1 MASRIISFD
10 ILRGWAII
18 GNLMVHTF
26 MLVSQVQHIAETTP
40 ELLDTSGYIMMGLI
54 VVFGHWRGLFLLISA
69 CVHLLIMQMKLRRG
83 VRREVILVQE
93 LFKGLLLWLWA
104 MFFYVFLAQW
114 QLSKE
119 WVETG
124 TSSIEWQNIYHA
136 DQFANIAWAI
146 MISAVLFYILTSNKK
161 LKKPLVM
168 SIVFAIVG
176 CLCIFPAPIIHQAAN
191 NFWGVDL
198 HTGQHLEKI
207 GDKGWWDYILRMV
220 GNQFNAIESP
230 LFPNFAYSAVGSI
243 LGIYISQEKKPK
255 KEKFLLWGYGLAGAT
270 IVFGV
275 FWLFVVEGIPADP
288 FMLVDFHVHP
298 TWFVWVTIG
307 MLLFVVIG
315 LMHRHEY
322 REKIN
327 WEKRLK
333 WSRFSRRVG
342 FLSLSVYSFGS
353 IQAVL
358 RVILHYIFPNQGF
371 RASLELNTGMT
382 FLLMGIEICLWFGI
396 LWLWEKWNF
405 NLSLEWL
412 FALILKRPY
421 QRKLKD
427 KPKLFG
433 DFLDVKGRVI
443 NVTPEHWVEKTTEIS
458 ANKIEK

>member
-1 MASRIISFD
+1 MVMASRIISFD

-26 MLVSQVQHIAETTP
+26 MLVSRVQRIAETTP
-40 ELLDTSGYIMMGLI
+40 DLLDTSGYIMMGLI

-69 CVHLLIMQMKLRRG
+69 CVHMLMMQMKLKRG
-83 VRREVILVQE
+83 LRREVILVQE
-93 LFKGLLLWLWA
+93 LFKGLLLWLWS

-176 CLCIFPAPIIHQAAN
+176 CLSIFSAPVIHEAARV
-191 NFWGVDL
+191 FWRVDF
-198 HTGQHLEKI
+198 HSTINQNTGFFGALGYEGWKEFFNGTGFTGTWDYIVRYRGGHLSYI
-207 GDKGWWDYILRMV
+207 GEKGWWDYPLRLV
-220 GNQFNAIESP
+220 ANQFVATESP
-230 LFPNFAYSAVGSI
+230 LLPNFAYSAVGSI
-243 LGIYISQEKKPK
+243 LGIYLSQEKKPK

-275 FWLFVVEGIPADP
+275 FWLFVVEGIPDDP

-315 LMHRHEY
+315 LMHGHEY
-322 REKIN
+322 SEKIN

-342 FLSLSVYSFGS
+342 FLSLSVYSFAS
-353 IQAVL
+353 SSATKSYFTFNFPKSRFQI
-358 RVILHYIFPNQGF
+358 IFRIKHRNDLPSNGY
-371 RASLELNTGMT
+371 RNMLVV
-382 FLLMGIEICLWFGI
+382 
-396 LWLWEKWNF
+396 WNF
-405 NLSLEWL
+405 MAMGKMEL
-412 FALILKRPY
+412 
-421 QRKLKD
+421 
-427 KPKLFG
+427 
-433 DFLDVKGRVI
+433 
-443 NVTPEHWVEKTTEIS
+443 
-458 ANKIEK
+458 

>member
-26 MLVSQVQHIAETTP
+26 MLVSQVEGIAETAP
-40 ELLDTSGYIMMGLI
+40 ENLDTFGFILMGLI

-69 CVHLLIMQMKLRRG
+69 CVHMFIMQAKLKRG
-83 VRREVILVQE
+83 IRREVILVQE
-93 LFKGLLLWLWA
+93 LMKGLLLWAWA

-114 QLSKE
+114 RLSKQ

-124 TSSIEWQNIYHA
+124 SATVDWVHIYHA

-146 MISAVLFYILTSNKK
+146 IISAIIFYFLTASKK
-161 LKKPLVM
+161 TQKPIVM
-168 SIVFAIVG
+168 AIVFAIVG
-176 CLCIFPAPIIHQAAN
+176 CLFIFPAEAAYEAAN
-191 NFWGVDL
+191 IFWGVDL
-198 HTGQHLEKI
+198 HGVGRLSKI
-207 GDKGWWDYILRMV
+207 GDKGWWDYILRML
-220 GNQFNAIESP
+220 GNNFLATESP
-230 LFPNFAYSAVGSI
+230 LMPHFGYSVVGSI
-243 LGIYISQEKKPK
+243 LGIYISQDKKPK
-255 KEKFLLWGYGLAGAT
+255 KEKFLIWGYSLAGASM
-270 IVFGV
+270 VFGV
-275 FWLFVVEGIPADP
+275 IWLFAVDKIPANP
-288 FMLVDFHVHP
+288 FDLVIFHAHP
-298 TWFVWVTIG
+298 TWFVFVTIG

-315 LMHRHEY
+315 LFHGHEY
-322 REKIN
+322 NAKVN
-327 WEKRLK
+327 WERRLK

-342 FLSLSVYSFGS
+342 FLSLSVYSFAS

-371 RASLELNTGMT
+371 RTLWGLNTGFT
-382 FLLMGIEICLWFGI
+382 FFLMAIEIALWFGI

-421 QRKLKD
+421 QMKMKD

-433 DFLDVKGRVI
+433 DFLDVDGRVI
-443 NVTPEHWVEKTTEIS
+443 NVTPEHWVEPFKMTS
-458 ANKIEK
+458 NKIESE